1 LCLSTTLP
9 QGGEAYT
16 FNVNNIPTSLLGE
29 GARRKRQKK
38 NEEKVIIG

>member
-29 GARRKRQKK
+29 GGKEEEAKK
-38 NEEKVIIG
+38 E